1 MILFPPAKIN
11 LGLHVLR
18 KREDGYHDLDTCMVP
33 IPLYDVLEI
42 LPSEQFE
49 YHQTGLVIPGS
60 ADDNLCVKAYNL
72 LKAHYNLPQVYMHLR
87 KEIPMGAGLGG
98 GSADAAYVLT
108 GLNTLFE
115 LNLSSSKLEAFAA
128 QLGSDCPFF
137 VKNEAQIARGRGEI
151 LSPCALDLKGMYLKI
166 INPGI
171 HVGTKEAY
179 AGVLPNAEGPSVSSL
194 IEAPI
199 ESWKN
204 QLKNDFEVSVFSSH
218 SILKE
223 IKEKLYAEGAIYA
236 AMSGS
241 GSTMFGI
248 FKEKTTLSFQTNSAW
263 MERVLEFE

>member
-11 LGLHVLR
+11 LGLNVLR
-18 KREDGYHDLDTCMVP
+18 KRRDGYHDLDTCMVP
-33 IPLYDVLEI
+33 IPLCDILEI
-42 LPSEQFE
+42 LPAETLQ
-49 YHQTGLVIPGS
+49 YIQTGLAIPGS
-60 ADDNLCVKAYNL
+60 ENDNLCVKAYKL
-72 LKAHYNLPQVYMHLR
+72 LKERYNLPPVYLHLR

-115 LNLSSSKLEAFAA
+115 LKISSDKLEEFAA

-137 VKNEAQIARGRGEI
+137 VKNEAQIAHGRGEI

-179 AGVLPNAEGPSVSSL
+179 AGVVPNAEGETVAAILQHPM
-194 IEAPI
+194 
-199 ESWKN
+199 ESWKG
-204 QLKNDFEVSVFSSH
+204 QLKNDFEVSVFAAH
-218 SILKE
+218 PILQQ
-223 IKEKLYAEGAIYA
+223 IKEKLYEEGAVYA

-248 FKEKTTLSFQTNSAW
+248 FNAEPRLTHQANSAW
-263 MERVLEFE
+263 MERVLKL

>member
-11 LGLHVLR
+11 LGLNVLR
-18 KREDGYHDLDTCMVP
+18 KREDGYHDLDTCMLP
-33 IPLYDVLEI
+33 IPLCDVLEL

-49 YHQTGLVIPGS
+49 YHQTGLTIPGS
-60 ADDNLCVKAYNL
+60 TDDNLCVKAYNM
-72 LKAHYNLPQVYMHLR
+72 LKAHYNLAPVYMHLR

-98 GSADAAYVLT
+98 GSADAAYVLK
-108 GLNTLFE
+108 GLNKLFE
-115 LNLSSSKLEAFAA
+115 LNLSNSKLEEFAA
-128 QLGSDCPFF
+128 QLGSDCSFF

-179 AGVLPNAEGPSVSSL
+179 AGVLPNADGASVSSL
-194 IEAPI
+194 IESPI
-199 ESWKN
+199 EFWKDR
-204 QLKNDFEVSVFSSH
+204 LKNDFEGSVFSAH
-218 SILKE
+218 PILLDVKE
-223 IKEKLYAEGAIYA
+223 NLYDEGAIYA

-248 FKEKTTLSFQTNSAW
+248 FKEEPTLSFQNNSTW
-263 MERVLEFE
+263 MERVLEF

>member
-33 IPLYDVLEI
+33 IPLFDVLE
-42 LPSEQFE
+42 LLLSDQFE
-49 YHQTGLVIPGS
+49 YHQTGLIIPG
-60 ADDNLCVKAYNL
+60 ATDDNLCIKAYKM
-72 LKAHYNLPQVYMHLR
+72 LKEEYNLPPIYMHLR

-98 GSADAAYVLT
+98 GSSDAAYVLT

-115 LNLSSSKLEAFAA
+115 LKLSNSKLEEYAA
-128 QLGSDCPFF
+128 KLGSDCPFF

-151 LSPCALDLKGMYLKI
+151 LSPCPLDLKGMYLKI

-179 AGVLPNAEGPSVSSL
+179 DGVVPNPNAPTVASILDQE
-194 IEAPI
+194 IE
-199 ESWKN
+199 EWKT
-204 QLKNDFEVSVFSSH
+204 QLKNDFETSVFKKH
-218 SILKE
+218 SILQE
-223 IKEKLYAEGAIYA
+223 IKDNLYAEGAIYA

-248 FKEKTTLSFQTNSAW
+248 FKEKPKLSLQTNSAW
-263 MERVLEFE
+263 MERVLEF

>member
-33 IPLYDVLEI
+33 IPLCDVLEI
-42 LPSEQFE
+42 LPSKQFE
-49 YHQTGLVIPGS
+49 YHQTGLTIPG
-60 ADDNLCVKAYNL
+60 ATDDNLCVKAYNL
-72 LKAHYNLPQVYMHLR
+72 LKLEYNLPPVYMHLR

-98 GSADAAYVLT
+98 GSSDAAYVLT

-115 LNLSSSKLEAFAA
+115 LKLSNSKLEEYAA
-128 QLGSDCPFF
+128 KLGSDCPFF

-151 LSPCALDLKGMYLKI
+151 LSPCTLDLKGMYLKI

-171 HVGTKEAY
+171 HIGTKEAY
-179 AGVLPNAEGPSVSSL
+179 SGVLPNADGASVSSL
-194 IEAPI
+194 IEEPI
-199 ESWKN
+199 ESWKD

-223 IKEKLYAEGAIYA
+223 IKEKLYDEGAIYA

-248 FKEKTTLSFQTNSAW
+248 FKEKPTLSFQTNSAW
-263 MERVLEFE
+263 MERVLEF

>member
-11 LGLHVLR
+11 LGLNVLR

-33 IPLYDVLEI
+33 IPMCDVLEI
-42 LPSEQFE
+42 LPADTFQ
-49 YHQTGLVIPGS
+49 YLQTGLNIPGA

-72 LKAHYNLPQVYMHLR
+72 LKAHYTLPPVYMHLR

-108 GLNTLFE
+108 GFNSLFE
-115 LNLSSSKLEAFAA
+115 LNISINQLVEFAA

-137 VKNEAQIARGRGEI
+137 VKNEAQIAHGRGEI
-151 LSPCALDLKGMYLKI
+151 LSPCALDLKGLYLKI

-179 AGVLPNAEGPSVSSL
+179 AGVVPNADGSSVSSI
-194 IEAPI
+194 IEQPI
-199 ESWKN
+199 AAWKG
-204 QLKNDFEVSVFSSH
+204 QLKNDFEMSVFSNH
-218 SILKE
+218 PILQE
-223 IKEKLYAEGAIYA
+223 IKEKLYEEGAVYA
-236 AMSGS
+236 AMTGS

-248 FKEKTTLSFQTNSAW
+248 FNTQPTLTFQDKSPW
-263 MERVLEFE
+263 MERVMEF

>member
-33 IPLYDVLEI
+33 IPLCDVLEL
-42 LPSEQFE
+42 LPSDQFE
-49 YHQTGLVIPGS
+49 YHQTGLIIPG
-60 ADDNLCVKAYNL
+60 ATDDNLCVKAYKL
-72 LKAHYNLPQVYMHLR
+72 LKEEYNLSPIYMHLR

-98 GSADAAYVLT
+98 GSSDAAYVLT

-115 LNLSSSKLEAFAA
+115 LKLSNSKLEEYAA
-128 QLGSDCPFF
+128 KLGSDCPFF
-137 VKNEAQIARGRGEI
+137 VKNEAQTARGRGEI
-151 LSPCALDLKGMYLKI
+151 LSPCPLDLNGMYLKI

-179 AGVLPNAEGPSVSSL
+179 DGVDPNPNAPTVSSIL
-194 IEAPI
+194 DQEIE
-199 ESWKN
+199 EWKA
-204 QLKNDFEVSVFSSH
+204 QLKNDFETSVFKKH
-218 SILKE
+218 SILQE
-223 IKEKLYAEGAIYA
+223 IKDKLYAEGARYA

-248 FKEKTTLSFQTNSAW
+248 FKDKPTLTFQDKNAW
-263 MERVLEFE
+263 MERVLEF